1 MTFIHFALSKFK
13 PEVDAATK
21 DAIFQKAGEL
31 VKQLD
36 VPGLVH
42 VHAGPPADPT
52 YAGGYEFG
60 AFLRVTERYLPLT
73 AEFEDI
79 RGFQAYL
86 PHPAHIKL
94 LKLTK
99 GLTIRECGFVLKK
112 VAAKL

>member
-1 MTFIHFALSKFK
+1 MPFIHFALSKFK
-13 PEVDAATK
+13 PDVDAATK
-21 DAIFQKAGEL
+21 AGIFETAAEL

-36 VPGLVH
+36 VPGLIRVN
-42 VHAGPPADPT
+42 AGPPVDPT
-52 YAGGYEFG
+52 YAGGYEF
-60 AFLRVTERYLPLT
+60 ALT

-99 GLTIRECGFVLKK
+99 GLTIRECASHAFG
-112 VAAKL
+112 AAVP

>member
-1 MTFIHFALSKFK
+1 MTYIHFALSKFK
-13 PEVDAATK
+13 PEVDAAAK

-36 VPGLVH
+36 VPGLIR

-52 YAGGYEFG
+52 YAGGYEF
-60 AFLRVTERYLPLT
+60 ALT

-99 GLTIRECGFVLKK
+99 GLTIPSSLISYQIDTSKK